1 MGKFIHISI
10 RRNLLY
16 LVNLII
22 FYYLRK
28 VDLIIINTKFNFND
42 SLIFTLLMFFGEFFA
57 GLAIQLYQTFFIK
70 EEINKKNNNINIF
83 NNKAS
88 ISESNKSISLSFS
101 TDRKKKKK
109 KRRLG
114 VEFILK
120 KPKMKRP
127 DNILKIIL
135 LIFFSASFDFI
146 EFAIATFYIPRFSVV
161 SPTAEY
167 RFGGIIII
175 IATLLCR
182 FAMKIKIL
190 KHQFYSLI
198 IIGICLLI
206 IITLEIIYRGKGV
219 SFADFA
225 FAHIL
230 VIGYLIFVPFTD
242 IIEKYLIDFNFI
254 SPFIILM
261 AESIFG
267 FIFISIYSAGED
279 PFEDI
284 KRIYRESSDGEF
296 VLLIFLL
303 FLYFAFSGGVNVYKI
318 LVNGLYSP
326 MAKTLAVY
334 ILNPFLYLYYFI
346 IGNDFI
352 SNNER
357 NYFYFIVN
365 MIIALIVSFF
375 GCVFNEFLVL
385 SFCGLEHET
394 HYSVSRR
401 ASNYEIIKDL
411 KLMEESED
419 SSIGE

>member
-28 VDLIIINTKFNFND
+28 VDLIIINTKFKFND

-57 GLAIQLYQTFFIK
+57 GLAIQLYQTFFLK
-70 EEINKKNNNINIF
+70 EEINKKNNNINIV
-83 NNKAS
+83 NNNAS
-88 ISESNKSISLSFS
+88 ISESNSNKSYKSISLSFS

-175 IATLLCR
+175 IAALISH
-182 FAMKIKIL
+182 FAMKIRIL

-206 IITLEIIYRGKGV
+206 IITLEIIYRGRGV
-219 SFADFA
+219 SFGDFA

-284 KRIYRESSDGEF
+284 KRIYRENSAGDF

-334 ILNPFLYLYYFI
+334 ILNPFLYL
-346 IGNDFI
+346 
-352 SNNER
+352 
-357 NYFYFIVN
+357 
-365 MIIALIVSFF
+365 
-375 GCVFNEFLVL
+375 
-385 SFCGLEHET
+385 
-394 HYSVSRR
+394 
-401 ASNYEIIKDL
+401 
-411 KLMEESED
+411 
-419 SSIGE
+419 

>member
-1 MGKFIHISI
+1 M
-10 RRNLLY
+10 LY

-70 EEINKKNNNINIF
+70 EEIANKNTNNKKNKINIIT
-83 NNKAS
+83 NNSS
-88 ISESNKSISLSFS
+88 IDESNKSLSMNSDIS
-101 TDRKKKKK
+101 RKKNKKKKHS
-109 KRRLG
+109 G
-114 VEFILK
+114 VVFILH
-120 KPKMKRP
+120 KPKMRRA
-127 DNILKIIL
+127 DNILKIII
-135 LIFFSASFDFI
+135 LIFFSPSFDFI
-146 EFAIATFYIPRFSVV
+146 EFAIATFYIPRFSIV

-175 IATLLCR
+175 IGALLCH
-182 FAMKIKIL
+182 FAVKIKIL

-206 IITLEIIYRGKGV
+206 IITLEIIYRGEGV
-219 SFADFA
+219 SFGDFA

-242 IIEKYLIDFNFI
+242 TIEKYLIDFNFI

-284 KRIYRESSDGEF
+284 KRIYRESSVGEF

-334 ILNPFLYLYYFI
+334 ILLK
-346 IGNDFI
+346 
-352 SNNER
+352 
-357 NYFYFIVN
+357 
-365 MIIALIVSFF
+365 
-375 GCVFNEFLVL
+375 
-385 SFCGLEHET
+385 
-394 HYSVSRR
+394 YSC
-401 ASNYEIIKDL
+401 KL
-411 KLMEESED
+411 K
-419 SSIGE
+419 